1 MCDASGD
8 LSQFHG
14 PGTENDEYTRF
25 VVSVDLRAD
34 KHPDVQGKRQSL
46 IRSLQRPQSSGF
58 AQYVMGQMKP
68 STILDWAGK
77 PLGHQV
83 EVDRKRVD
91 ACGERLVRGLFFHE
105 TGNILD
111 SSLSVRVAS
120 KADVRANGYAC

>member
-1 MCDASGD
+1 
-8 LSQFHG
+8 
-14 PGTENDEYTRF
+14 
-25 VVSVDLRAD
+25 
-34 KHPDVQGKRQSL
+34 
-46 IRSLQRPQSSGF
+46 
-58 AQYVMGQMKP
+58 MGQMKP

-120 KADVRANGYAC
+120 KANVRANGYAC